1 VFDQPERRRDTP
13 EAWWNALVPTGPPT
27 HRSLREP
34 RSFRAETLLPGLRTL
49 RGYERGW
56 LRGDVLA
63 GITVAAYLVP
73 QVMAY
78 AQVAGL
84 PPAYGLFGVIG
95 PAVAYFLLGTSQRL
109 SVGPESTT
117 ALMTAS
123 AIATLGASGSAD
135 VTALAAALAV
145 VVGIL
150 CVVGWF
156 GGLGFVA
163 DLLSKPVLVGY
174 MAGVAGLMILSQVSK
189 VTGIPASGESLQAMV
204 TSTARH
210 LGEVHAPTLWL
221 SLALLAYLFAAGRL
235 MRTAPNALIA
245 VLLGSVAVAVLGLED
260 RGVQV
265 IGPIPSGLP
274 VPDLPGLT
282 WDSVG
287 AMLLPAVAIAIV
299 GYSDN
304 ILSARAFA
312 RPGDA
317 PLDANQELLAL
328 GAANVSAGVMGGF
341 AVSSS
346 ASRTAIGMAVGARS
360 QAYMLVCATSVVAVV
375 LFLRGIL
382 EHFPRAAL
390 GALVVYAATRLIEWP
405 EIRRVARFRRSE
417 LVLMVATTVGVLTIG
432 VLGGILLAVG
442 LSLGDLLRRVARPHD
457 GILGYVPGLG
467 GMHDIDDYPTARQ
480 VPGLVVYRYDSP
492 MFFANADDFRE
503 RALAAVAEAV
513 QPVHWLLVNAE
524 ANAEVD
530 LTSTD
535 AIEQLRETLAR
546 SDVALALA
554 RVKHELHVEL
564 ERAGLTQA
572 IGEDRIFETLP
583 QAVAAYVEWH
593 RETFGTLPPGVESA
607 PRPSRPAGLEG
618 PEGPPTP

>member
-1 VFDQPERRRDTP
+1 M
-13 EAWWNALVPTGPPT
+13 PTGPPT

-34 RSFRAETLLPGLRTL
+34 RSFRARTLLPGLSTL

-63 GITVAAYLVP
+63 GVTVAAYLVP

-95 PAVAYFLLGTSQRL
+95 PAVAYFCLGTSRRL

-117 ALMTAS
+117 ALMTAT
-123 AIATLGASGSAD
+123 AIATLGATGTSRVAS
-135 VTALAAALAV
+135 LAAALAV
-145 VVGIL
+145 VVGVL
-150 CVVGWF
+150 CVVGWL

-174 MAGVAGLMILSQVSK
+174 MAGVAGLMILSQVGK
-189 VTGIPASGESLQAMV
+189 VTGIPATGESLQAMV
-204 TSTARH
+204 ASTARAVDQLH
-210 LGEVHAPTLWL
+210 PPTVWL
-221 SLALLAYLFAAGRL
+221 SAALLAYLFGAGRL
-235 MRTAPNALIA
+235 LPKAPNALIA
-245 VLLGSVAVAVLGLED
+245 VLLGTAAVSVLDLER
-260 RGVQV
+260 RGVEV
-265 IGPIPSGLP
+265 IGAIPSGLP
-274 VPDLPGLT
+274 VPDLPSLT
-282 WDSVG
+282 WDGVG
-287 AMLLPAVAIAIV
+287 SMLLPAMAIAIV

-312 RPGDA
+312 RPGDP

-328 GAANVSAGVMGGF
+328 GAANVSAGVLGGF

-346 ASRTAIGMAVGARS
+346 ASRTAIGIAVGART
-360 QAYMLVCATSVVAVV
+360 QAYMLVCAASVVGVV
-375 LFLRGIL
+375 LFARGVL

-390 GALVVYAATRLIEWP
+390 GALVVYAATRLLEWG
-405 EIRRVARFRRSE
+405 EMRRVARFRRSE

-432 VLGGILLAVG
+432 VLGGILVAVG

-467 GMHDIDDYPTARQ
+467 GMHDVDDYPTARQ

-492 MFFANADDFRE
+492 LFFANADDFQE
-503 RALAAVAEAV
+503 RALEAV
-513 QPVHWLLVNAE
+513 EDADQPVRWLLVNAE
-524 ANAEVD
+524 ANSEVD

-535 AIEQLRETLAR
+535 AIEQLRATLEER
-546 SDVALALA
+546 DVVLAMA
-554 RVKHELHVEL
+554 RVKFELREEL
-564 ERAGLTQA
+564 GRAGLTAA
-572 IGEDRIFETLP
+572 IGHDRVFQTLP
-583 QAVAAYVEWH
+583 EAVAAYLEWH
-593 RETFGTLPPGVESA
+593 RAAFGALPPGVESL
-607 PRPSRPAGLEG
+607 PHPSRPAELGDG
-618 PEGPPTP
+618 PTP